1 MKKFAVLTNNQK
13 DKDRYFTHMVRD
25 YLEGCGCSVWIAE
38 EIWPDNEE
46 GPMHNLN
53 QMPEDTE
60 CLIVLGGDGTILKAT
75 RELQG
80 RQLPIFSVNI
90 GTLGFLTSAEKAT
103 LPGCLSCL
111 VTDTYQVD
119 ERMML
124 KGVAYNGLQLIMKNT
139 VLNDIVISREGISRL
154 LKLEVYVNEELL
166 SVYEGDGIIIS
177 TPTGSSAYSLSA
189 GGPIVFPKT
198 DVMVI
203 TPICPHSLQSRS
215 IVVSGSDRIR
225 VEIASRRPR
234 QVEEAMVTFD
244 GDVAA
249 RLKTS
254 DCVEICRSKETVKL
268 LRRGKLSYSN
278 ILQRKLGSN

>member
-1 MKKFAVLTNNQK
+1 MKKFAVLTNYQK
-13 DKDRYFTHMVRD
+13 DKDRYFTHMVQK
-25 YLEGCGCSVWIAE
+25 YLEEHRCSVWIAE
-38 EIWPDNEE
+38 EIWPDDEE
-46 GPMHNLN
+46 GPLHNLN

-80 RQLPIFSVNI
+80 RPLPIFSVNI
-90 GTLGFLTSAEKAT
+90 GTLGFLTSAEKTT
-103 LPGCLSCL
+103 LPGCLNCL
-111 VTDTYQVD
+111 VADTYQVD

-154 LKLEVYVNEELL
+154 LKLEVYVNEELM
-166 SVYEGDGIIIS
+166 SAYEGDGIIIS

-203 TPICPHSLQSRS
+203 TPICPHTLQSRS
-215 IVVSGSDRIR
+215 IVVSGNDRIR
-225 VEIASRRPR
+225 VEIVSRRER

-244 GDVAA
+244 GDVAV

-254 DCVEICRSKETVKL
+254 DCVEIYKAKETVKL